1 MIMEKILS
9 IVIPAYNVEKY
20 IEQCLKSFEKKA
32 ILDKIEVLII
42 NDGSKDHTAQL
53 AKTYCDKYPQ
63 TYYLFNKE
71 NGGHGSGINYG
82 ISHAS
87 GKYFKVVD
95 GDDWVN
101 IDELEAYVMLL
112 ERVDTDIVALDY
124 LCIENQTNQILFK
137 KYASSDSMQYG
148 NAYEIDKGEIHS
160 VLKMHAIAIKTSI
173 LKTNQIK
180 IDEHCYYVDCEYIT
194 YPIANANSVYFY
206 HKFIYMY
213 RLGRNGQSM
222 DMKSMQKNIAQHLK
236 VINSLLCFYDQLHN
250 ISNNKKTYIEKCI
263 AQVVENQF
271 QIYIS
276 MGMKKGVEQELREFD
291 LDLKNNYIKIYNST
305 NKKSITL
312 LRKTNYKIL
321 KIGAVIYKIM
331 KNNG

>member
-1 MIMEKILS
+1 MEKILS
-9 IVIPAYNVEKY
+9 IIIPAYNVEKY
-20 IEQCLKSFEKKA
+20 IEQCLKSFEKEN

-42 NDGSKDHTAQL
+42 NDGSKDNTARL
-53 AKTYCDKYPQ
+53 AQIYCDKYPK
-63 TYYLFNKE
+63 TYYLYTKE

-82 ISHAS
+82 IACAK

-101 IDELEAYVMLL
+101 TDEIESYVKLL
-112 ERVDTDIVALDY
+112 EQVDTDIVASDY
-124 LCIENQTNQILFK
+124 LCIENDTNHILSE
-137 KYASSDSMQYG
+137 KYASSDRTQYG
-148 NAYEIDKGEIHS
+148 NVYEFDKGEIHS
-160 VLKMHAIAIKTSI
+160 VLKMHAIAIKTSV
-173 LKTNQIK
+173 LKMNQIK

-206 HKFIYMY
+206 HRFIYMY

-222 DMKSMQKNIAQHLK
+222 DVKSMQKNIAQHLK
-236 VINSLLCFYDQLHN
+236 VINSLLDFYEQLQD
-250 ISNNKKTYIEKCI
+250 ISNYKKQYIEKCI

-276 MGMKKGVEQELREFD
+276 MGNKKGVESELRKFD
-291 LDLKNNYIKIYNST
+291 LDLKDKYIKIYNST

-321 KIGAVIYKIM
+321 GIGAVIYKII
-331 KNNG
+331 KNN